1 MAVSPVNLCADLQ
14 AWHSA
19 GLSFLYFPQV
29 DSRDL
34 ARLYENRT
42 SPGRSPLRE
51 AARPAAA
58 DDEFISEAGAA
69 ERTAPGRERGDARP
83 KAGASPG
90 NVTALGAAPSV
101 SPSANDL
108 ALSPPVPA
116 DRPLPEAWAAV
127 LRKVKPAPVVW
138 TYAELGE
145 DLLVQGSPERGK
157 ALRELIGSLAL
168 KGGTSTFLPARVPGG
183 AADGSEA
190 WCFQALLQRLGGR
203 ILVALGPEALALGP
217 YASLGLEPFREKI
230 VQGRMIFC
238 LPAFSEIL
246 ASPDRFEA
254 TRVFLRGA
262 FSKINIL

>member
-1 MAVSPVNLCADLQ
+1 MRTYAR
-14 AWHSA
+14 A
-19 GLSFLYFPQV
+19 GH
-29 DSRDL
+29 
-34 ARLYENRT
+34 
-42 SPGRSPLRE
+42 GRP
-51 AARPAAA
+51 PA
-58 DDEFISEAGAA
+58 SEASRPPVANNDFASKAVPAEGTAGGRTAEGAA
-69 ERTAPGRERGDARP
+69 PGQDRGDAWRKPGVTPANVSGSGDVQAATPYAVDPTVARRP
-83 KAGASPG
+83 
-90 NVTALGAAPSV
+90 APV
-101 SPSANDL
+101 DL
-108 ALSPPVPA
+108 
-116 DRPLPEAWAAV
+116 PLPEAWAAV

-183 AADGSEA
+183 ATDGSEA
-190 WCFQALLQRLGGR
+190 WCFQALFQRLGGR

-217 YASLGLEPFREKI
+217 YASLGLEVFREKI

-238 LPAFSEIL
+238 LPSFAEIL